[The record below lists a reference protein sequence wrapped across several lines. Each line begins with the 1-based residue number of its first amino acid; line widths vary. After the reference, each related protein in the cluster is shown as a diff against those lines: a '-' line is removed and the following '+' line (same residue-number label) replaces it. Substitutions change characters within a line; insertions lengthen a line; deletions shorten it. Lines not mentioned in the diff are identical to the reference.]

1 MTKNILILGA
11 GFGGL
16 QAATRLREELGDRC
30 KITLIDKNDF
40 FIIGFS
46 KFDVMFGRRSVNAV
60 KSYYR
65 NIAAKGVDFVQ
76 DTIEQIDPVAKMVKT
91 RTGSFGYDFLIV
103 ALGADMAPQSIP
115 GFSEGGHE
123 FYTLAGAEKL
133 YPIITNFQSGTVL
146 ISIFGK
152 PYKCPPA
159 PYEGALQLHD
169 FFTEKGVRDKVTL
182 KMLIPSPTA
191 LPVAKN
197 VSAELEKR
205 MAQSNIE
212 LHKKQKVVEI
222 KPGQKV
228 AVTEG
233 GARVNFDL
241 FVGVPL
247 HVPPQAVRESKLGNG
262 GWIAVNPE
270 NLETKFENVYAVGDV
285 NNIPVGDF
293 AVPKA
298 GTFAEAAA
306 DVVVDDIVNKLT
318 GSTRPVRFG
327 GKGTCYI
334 EFGGGN
340 VAALNADFLGA
351 QEPNV
356 GLDGPSVS
364 LRADKAR
371 FESERI
377 AKWFK

>member
-91 RTGSFGYDFLIV
+91 RTGSLGYDFLIV
-103 ALGADMAPQSIP
+103 ALGADMALQSIP

-197 VSAELEKR
+197 VSAELEKGWR
-205 MAQSNIE
+205 KATSSCTKNKRWSKSNRA
-212 LHKKQKVVEI
+212 KKW
-222 KPGQKV
+222 
-228 AVTEG
+228 
-233 GARVNFDL
+233 L
-241 FVGVPL
+241 
-247 HVPPQAVRESKLGNG
+247 
-262 GWIAVNPE
+262 
-270 NLETKFENVYAVGDV
+270 
-285 NNIPVGDF
+285 
-293 AVPKA
+293 
-298 GTFAEAAA
+298 
-306 DVVVDDIVNKLT
+306 
-318 GSTRPVRFG
+318 
-327 GKGTCYI
+327 
-334 EFGGGN
+334 
-340 VAALNADFLGA
+340 
-351 QEPNV
+351 
-356 GLDGPSVS
+356 
-364 LRADKAR
+364 
-371 FESERI
+371 
-377 AKWFK
+377 